1 MTNNMLDAIMTTVSM
16 VRGAYTWSEALSY
29 AEVTYNLDEF
39 EADDLRVHARNQYNR
54 LEAQTNGK

>member
-1 MTNNMLDAIMTTVSM
+1 MTTVSM

-39 EADDLRVHARNQYNR
+39 ETEDLRVHARNQYNR